1 MNSLVKSKELRLKR
15 SGLGCLAIILL
26 SLAGCALF
34 SSWHWEKRGANDDDY
49 DTDLKFCKL
58 QSYSGTEGM
67 VTNESVRR
75 MHRCME
81 SRGWRKVDN

>member
-1 MNSLVKSKELRLKR
+1 MQVEGLPVAQLPGRRRL
-15 SGLGCLAIILL
+15 GIALL
-26 SLAGCALF
+26 LMVLAGCALT
-34 SSWHWEKRGANDDDY
+34 SSWHWEKRGAGDDDY

>member
-1 MNSLVKSKELRLKR
+1 MNSLVNVKGLRLKR
-15 SGLGCLAIILL
+15 SGLSCVAIILL
-26 SLAGCALF
+26 SVAGCALL
-34 SSWHWEKRGANDDDY
+34 SSWHWEKRGAGDDDY

>member
-1 MNSLVKSKELRLKR
+1 MNSLVKLKELRLKR
-15 SGLGCLAIILL
+15 WGLTGVALILL
-26 SLAGCALF
+26 SVAGCALL

-58 QSYSGTEGM
+58 QSYSGTDGM

-75 MHRCME
+75 MHACME
-81 SRGWRKVDN
+81 SRGWRKMAN